1 MLETVCGMPPLSN
14 EKASEAGRTPRRR
27 PAAELIIVRLA
38 ADRAGT
44 CRLTMHPI
52 MAVYANSAARLTPAR
67 VLGTLRQLS
76 PAPMIL
82 PRLQRLL
89 TNPNSGLFEIV
100 ELVRLDA
107 ALTARVIQVSN
118 SAWFGRGAACQTIE
132 EAVNRVGF
140 HQVHRL
146 VATAAVSTVMEKP
159 LAVYGLDDKTVWR
172 SSVACAF
179 AAEML
184 AARVG
189 EDVAEAYTIGLLHTV
204 GRVAVDNYLRWKMT
218 PVELTDA
225 GFPNDYSA
233 AEQAQL
239 GFSQADVGSAMLKN
253 WEFGPLAVE
262 ALRSQY
268 APLEALLPY
277 DRMAAILYGAR
288 LLQTVVCQ
296 VRDGP
301 PIRADIGVLETLRMT
316 ETELLGHVPDLRAQL
331 TKARQM
337 TEVR

>member
-1 MLETVCGMPPLSN
+1 
-14 EKASEAGRTPRRR
+14 
-27 PAAELIIVRLA
+27 
-38 ADRAGT
+38 
-44 CRLTMHPI
+44 
-52 MAVYANSAARLTPAR
+52 
-67 VLGTLRQLS
+67 
-76 PAPMIL
+76 MIL

-100 ELVRLDA
+100 ELVRLDT

-146 VATAAVSTVMEKP
+146 VATAAVSAVMEKS
-159 LAVYGLDDKTVWR
+159 LSVYNLDDKTIWR
-172 SSVACAF
+172 ASVACAF

-184 AARVG
+184 AAHVG

-204 GRVAVDNYLRWKMT
+204 GRVAVDNFLRSKM
-218 PVELTDA
+218 PVIALVDT
-225 GFPNDYSA
+225 GFPNDYRA
-233 AEQAQL
+233 AEHAQL
-239 GFSQADVGSAMLKN
+239 GFSQAEVGAVMLKN
-253 WEFGPLAVE
+253 WDFGPLAIE

-268 APLEALLPY
+268 VPLEALLPY

-288 LLQTVVCQ
+288 LLRTVVCQ
-296 VRDGP
+296 VSDGAP
-301 PIRADIGVLETLRMT
+301 VRADAAVLETLRMT
-316 ETELLGHVPDLRAQL
+316 ETELFGYVPDLRAQL

-337 TEVR
+337 AEMH